1 MEKKSF
7 NKNVRDDAKLG
18 LKMGLAAFTVGLVL
32 DIVSLAFGEFKESPE
47 KVEKPTESEW
57 DSET

>member
-47 KVEKPTESEW
+47 KVEKPTESE
-57 DSET
+57 